1 MIRRVLSMFAGGLMA
16 AGASQA
22 PEFAQQYSQRLGG
35 AVDELRTIVQSFDA
49 DARRN
54 GLSRENGL
62 MRLETAQDSFTAA
75 RGEAQRRTIRRFE
88 QLEAQKAAMDAPDV
102 TTRVAAMVRNY
113 DADVGRRAM
122 GDFRPAAPLTLEG
135 LFFGLIG
142 FAAGASA
149 MGIAALPMG
158 RRKPKPAP
166 ASIRRTAP

>member
-1 MIRRVLSMFAGGLMA
+1 MA
-16 AGASQA
+16 ARDDDRGIT
-22 PEFAQQYSQRLGG
+22 R
-35 AVDELRTIVQSFDA
+35 FD
-49 DARRN
+49 
-54 GLSRENGL
+54 LL
-62 MRLETAQDSFTAA
+62 
-75 RGEAQRRTIRRFE
+75 
-88 QLEAQKAAMDAPDV
+88 V
-102 TTRVAAMVRNY
+102 
-113 DADVGRRAM
+113 ADVGRRAM